1 MAEKL
6 QKMGNKWSYSFGNNT
21 TVHLYSKPSPKIKT
35 KLKKTFASY
44 TPSKSKQSMSKTF
57 GEFKSLHNIVQGDK
71 KSPKCFR
78 TPRLYT
84 GVGVGEWCVHRE
96 PTRQA
101 KRDVMDR

>member
-71 KSPKCFR
+71 KSPKGGYMAFR
-78 TPRLYT
+78 SNQLNKKT
-84 GVGVGEWCVHRE
+84 GKK
-96 PTRQA
+96 RQVIVTT
-101 KRDVMDR
+101 KGLFDG